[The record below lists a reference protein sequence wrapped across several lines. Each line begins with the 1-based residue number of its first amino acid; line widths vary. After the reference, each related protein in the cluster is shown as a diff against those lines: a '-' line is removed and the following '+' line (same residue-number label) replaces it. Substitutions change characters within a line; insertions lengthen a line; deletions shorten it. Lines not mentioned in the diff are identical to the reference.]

1 MRKMRKGFTLVE
13 LLIVVAIIGVLAT
26 MMTLSAGDSATKA
39 KASAIISGFKMVRT
53 AVIMYE
59 AASSDEGPSWV
70 YFKDTA
76 SKDYVGPESVGL
88 LRDYTMTSD
97 DDGVW
102 QAQYTYGANA
112 TTLGTAIS
120 SAGSKLRITIDSD
133 SGVATMP
140 VK

>member
-59 AASSDEGPSWV
+59 AASSDEGPTWV

-97 DDGVW
+97 DGVW

-120 SAGSKLRITIDSD
+120 NAGSKLGITTNN

-140 VK
+140 VKK

>member
-59 AASSDEGPSWV
+59 AASSDEGPTWV

-97 DDGVW
+97 DGVW

-120 SAGSKLRITIDSD
+120 SAGSKLGITIDTD

>member
-97 DDGVW
+97 DGVW
-102 QAQYTYGANA
+102 QAQYTYGKKA
-112 TTLGTAIS
+112 TTLGNAIS
-120 SAGSKLRITIDSD
+120 SAGSKLGITIDTD